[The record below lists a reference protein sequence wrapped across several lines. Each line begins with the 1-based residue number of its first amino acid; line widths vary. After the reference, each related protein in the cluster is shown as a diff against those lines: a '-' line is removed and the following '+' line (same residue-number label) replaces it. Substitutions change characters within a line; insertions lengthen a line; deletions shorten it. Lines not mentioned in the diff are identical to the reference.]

1 MNNNAVIQTR
11 LEELFKVMDPRASV
25 TIFKKAEDNKEEL
38 LRSNKLFRLLADNE
52 FIGNRAIY
60 NARVIGFT
68 VTLGVA
74 SILIE
79 EA

>member
-38 LRSNKLFRLLADNE
+38 LSSTILYRLLSDDE
-52 FIGNRAIY
+52 FIGKY
-60 NARVIGFT
+60 GDYKVIGLT
-68 VTLGVA
+68 VVVGRISL
-74 SILIE
+74 LIK

>member
-38 LRSNKLFRLLADNE
+38 LRSTILYRLLSDDE
-52 FIGNRAIY
+52 FIGKY
-60 NARVIGFT
+60 GDYKVIGLT
-68 VTLGVA
+68 VVVGRISL
-74 SILIE
+74 LIKE
-79 EA
+79 G

>member
-38 LRSNKLFRLLADNE
+38 LSSTLLYRLLSDDE
-52 FIGNRAIY
+52 FIGKY
-60 NARVIGFT
+60 GDYKVIGLT
-68 VTLGVA
+68 VVVGRTSL
-74 SILIE
+74 LIK

>member
-38 LRSNKLFRLLADNE
+38 LRSTILYRLLSDDE
-52 FIGNRAIY
+52 FIGKY
-60 NARVIGFT
+60 GDYKVIGLT
-68 VTLGVA
+68 VVVGRTSL
-74 SILIE
+74 LIKE
-79 EA
+79 G

>member
-38 LRSNKLFRLLADNE
+38 LSSTILYRLLSDDE
-52 FIGNRAIY
+52 FIGKY
-60 NARVIGFT
+60 GDYKVIGLT
-68 VTLGVA
+68 VVVGRISL
-74 SILIE
+74 LIKE
-79 EA
+79 G